1 MSNYSKPQWYD
12 TITAQDFV
20 QFCYIKPDSNRVWL
34 YEYRKRYA
42 EVLKLRMV
50 MK

>member
-1 MSNYSKPQWYD
+1 MSNYSRQQWYD

-20 QFCYIKPDSNRVWL
+20 QFCYKTPDSHLVWL
-34 YEYRKRYA
+34 YEYRKRYV
-42 EVLKLRMV
+42 EVLRLRIV